1 MWISFEK
8 IGFIYDH
15 LPLSHMAFNVEDK
28 KIETIN
34 MLIYLSNV
42 ERGSVG
48 SAAVSQLQGP

>member
-1 MWISFEK
+1 
-8 IGFIYDH
+8 
-15 LPLSHMAFNVEDK
+15 MAFNVEYE